1 MARRRPGGAMIARLG
16 MLVEPF
22 ACPTGVATTC
32 ALAPTGNRSTPPK
45 QSEERNI
52 FHALQY

>member
-1 MARRRPGGAMIARLG
+1 

-32 ALAPTGNRSTPPK
+32 ALAPIGNRSTPPK